1 MRTCAPSPQYVREL
15 RGGGVGVRLLALA
28 ARGHERGHR
37 VGVAVATHNE
47 RRDLERQR
55 REVLRVVNLRVLA
68 TQERSTGGEDGEGA
82 ALRVVVD
89 REERTLGGS
98 RGGRHAEEAATVQ
111 RLHVVAVV
119 QLQRVLGEL
128 LKVDREVLR
137 TGSDTSAKVRVL
149 KRAQNRDLATLRREL
164 DNRVDVGVADVV
176 TTSDADGSR
185 VGQVLREGVNRDGVA
200 EDVVVARV
208 RDKGSAVNESHE
220 CLRGWLGEGSV
231 GDAIGGLVTPI
242 ACGQV
247 GVLHGSRGGSP
258 VRNATG

>member
-1 MRTCAPSPQYVREL
+1 
-15 RGGGVGVRLLALA
+15 
-28 ARGHERGHR
+28 
-37 VGVAVATHNE
+37 
-47 RRDLERQR
+47 
-55 REVLRVVNLRVLA
+55 
-68 TQERSTGGEDGEGA
+68 GEGA

-98 RGGRHAEEAATVQ
+98 RGGRHAKEAATVQ

-149 KRAQNRDLATLRREL
+149 ERAQNRDLATLRREL
-164 DNRVDVGVADVV
+164 DNRVDVGVTDVV
-176 TTSDADGSR
+176 TTSDGDGSR
-185 VGQVLREGVNRDGVA
+185 VGQVLREAVNRDGVA

-220 CLRGWLGEGSV
+220 CLRELGEGSV
-231 GDAIGGLVTPI
+231 GDAIGGLVTPVT
-242 ACGQV
+242 CGQV

-258 VRNATG
+258 VRNATGTANHLDVCDGGNAGINRLGNPGVSHGNANGLREHS